1 MDRPIVWIT
10 IAFSLG
16 IIIGKYVSPPF
27 WLIFLF
33 FLSFFILS
41 MIAYAKKLN
50 LSAFILVLCFLAG
63 MLSFQIKNLPS
74 SDDISNYAGK
84 GYLSVIGYI
93 DDEPKVRE
101 ENLLFPLKIE
111 KAIKGKAENRAAGT
125 IYVSV
130 QEEEPDLNYGDKIE
144 VRGVLSEFQS
154 FSNPLMPEGVKGN
167 NLHATF
173 YEKLPGGRGNPFKEV
188 ALWFSQKFNEVLL
201 KILPQKDASLLGS
214 ILLGNAVSPLP
225 QDMKD
230 TYRKAGL
237 IHLLVVSGTQVS
249 ILIGV
254 CLAITLSIGL
264 PLWSAV
270 AVTSFFNLMLIIITG
285 AGASILRAAIMG
297 EITLIGLIFERKKDF
312 YTALSL
318 SALILLIFDPTTLF
332 DIGFQLSF
340 AATWALVYI
349 APVLEKKM
357 PQLLAIS
364 LAPIMA
370 TSPIIAFSFSQVS
383 PGAIISNLLVLP
395 WVEFLVILGIST
407 TLLGFIFLPLAQ
419 ILGNTIWLMLT
430 ALENIANWV
439 ASLPGACFYIKAPSF
454 ALVAG
459 YYVGLVILLEI
470 LRKDERIKFTRKRI
484 AFALLLFSA
493 VFLWDQALSLA
504 PIGDKELVVT
514 FLDVG
519 QGDAA
524 LIEVPNGQKI
534 LIDGG
539 GVDRS
544 EDNRVSGDRGIRDKI
559 GEKVVVPFLHRKG
572 INHLDLVVL
581 THPHADH
588 LGGLNVVLEDIK
600 VDQVLDNG
608 QAYDSQAYR
617 RFKSLIEAN
626 RIKYSA
632 ARVGAV
638 INLADDLKIHI
649 LNPVFP
655 FLQDT
660 NSDSI
665 VMRLVYGDISFLFT
679 GDLEKEGEERVL
691 PSVRSSTVLKV
702 GHHGSSTSTSDE
714 FLRAVNPQV
723 AVISVGKRN
732 RYRHPSSSTMQRLL
746 AAGVKVYR
754 TDENGAVTV
763 RTDGKSYAIEMQ
775 RRRCPCSR
783 IR

>member
-1 MDRPIVWIT
+1 
-10 IAFSLG
+10 
-16 IIIGKYVSPPF
+16 
-27 WLIFLF
+27 
-33 FLSFFILS
+33 

-484 AFALLLFSA
+484 AFALLF
-493 VFLWDQALSLA
+493 F
-504 PIGDKELVVT
+504 
-514 FLDVG
+514 
-519 QGDAA
+519 
-524 LIEVPNGQKI
+524 
-534 LIDGG
+534 
-539 GVDRS
+539 
-544 EDNRVSGDRGIRDKI
+544 
-559 GEKVVVPFLHRKG
+559 
-572 INHLDLVVL
+572 
-581 THPHADH
+581 
-588 LGGLNVVLEDIK
+588 
-600 VDQVLDNG
+600 
-608 QAYDSQAYR
+608 
-617 RFKSLIEAN
+617 
-626 RIKYSA
+626 
-632 ARVGAV
+632 
-638 INLADDLKIHI
+638 
-649 LNPVFP
+649 
-655 FLQDT
+655 
-660 NSDSI
+660 
-665 VMRLVYGDISFLFT
+665 
-679 GDLEKEGEERVL
+679 
-691 PSVRSSTVLKV
+691 
-702 GHHGSSTSTSDE
+702 
-714 FLRAVNPQV
+714 
-723 AVISVGKRN
+723 
-732 RYRHPSSSTMQRLL
+732 
-746 AAGVKVYR
+746 
-754 TDENGAVTV
+754 
-763 RTDGKSYAIEMQ
+763 
-775 RRRCPCSR
+775 
-783 IR
+783 